1 MQPNAD
7 RDVATASKVV
17 NAITKRDL
25 REVRHLDNWVSSL
38 LRKEIDAL
46 EGNQPGDIE
55 DLSRKV
61 REACLAE
68 VAAGRIQAEDLTERA
83 IAALNDL
90 PVSQAI
96 DVRSPLLEVRLEVRS
111 PLLWSALLRVL
122 RYSPWGPRHA

>member
-1 MQPNAD
+1 MMFSKVQPHAD
-7 RDVATASKVV
+7 KDVATASKVV
-17 NAITKRDL
+17 HTITKRDL
-25 REVRHLDNWVSSL
+25 REVRHLDKWVTSL
-38 LRKEIDAL
+38 LRKEIDAS

-68 VAAGRIQAEDLTERA
+68 VAAGRIQVEDLTERA

-96 DVRSPLLEVRLEVRS
+96 DVRS
-111 PLLWSALLRVL
+111 ALLCSGQHCLEFLCVFFKRA
-122 RYSPWGPRHA
+122 SP